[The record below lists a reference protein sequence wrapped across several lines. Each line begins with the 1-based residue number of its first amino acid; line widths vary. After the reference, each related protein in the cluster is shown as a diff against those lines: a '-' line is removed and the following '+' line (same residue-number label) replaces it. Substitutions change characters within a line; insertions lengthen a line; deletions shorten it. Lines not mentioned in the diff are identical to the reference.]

1 MLGPREV
8 VTLQLG
14 HYAGSVGAHW
24 WGLQEASF
32 CFDPAD
38 KQSDEGIRHD
48 VLSRTGK
55 TLQGQETYTPRL
67 IAVDLKGSLS
77 SLKQEGCLYQDRKA
91 NTPVAWKGNL
101 MTHQEESSPKNPF
114 LQGLDRSAS
123 HKPSNSGFVLRT
135 PHGSKDRTSPLERQG
150 EASKA
155 PNVERTMHVW
165 SDFLRTH
172 LHPRS
177 ILTIHQYDHD
187 GESNRLEAFG
197 QGEKLLQDA
206 TYLEELEDRL
216 HFYVEECDYLQGF
229 QVLCDL
235 HNGFS
240 GVGAK
245 VTELL
250 QDEYP
255 GKGILTWGLT
265 PVLSTLNPHLSLYRL
280 MNTILGLV
288 HLSDHSSLFCP
299 LSLNGSLGL
308 RPEPPIALPYV
319 QYNAS
324 LDYHTSAILAT
335 ALDTCTVPYRLQSS
349 ALSMVHLAE
358 ALNFSGRKVASAV
371 AAVPFPAD
379 PSQSLPDALCA
390 HQSAMPWSPLSSC
403 GEQGDS
409 RCFAQSVVLR
419 GIAKER
425 LVSKPPP
432 GCEPKSILH
441 MCETGEEV
449 LARYLYTTCPS
460 TLSSTVHLLPGPC
473 QLRPPYPQ
481 YFSPR
486 LDKQGFLLDAPSRA
500 PATVE
505 SVPVATALQASAL
518 LHGSLGAFHK
528 ELRGLDVR
536 RWASFFS
543 AGVELEDFQEA
554 LEDLRTLSHCYR
566 ESGTNDE
573 SEDETD

>member
-32 CFDPAD
+32 CFEPAD

-48 VLSRTGK
+48 VLFRTGK

-67 IAVDLKGSLS
+67 IVMDLKGSLC
-77 SLKQEGCLYQDRKA
+77 SLKQEGCLYQDPKA
-91 NTPVAWKGNL
+91 NTPVAWKGDL
-101 MTHQEESSPKNPF
+101 MTHQEEPSPKNPF
-114 LQGLDRSAS
+114 QQGVDRSES
-123 HKPSNSGFVLRT
+123 DRPSNDNFVLS
-135 PHGSKDRTSPLERQG
+135 PPPGGKDRTALLGRLG
-150 EASKA
+150 EPSKA
-155 PNVERTMHVW
+155 PNVECAMHVW

-250 QDEYP
+250 RDEYT

-265 PVLSTLNPHLSLYRL
+265 PVLSTPNPQLGLYRL

-288 HLSDHSSLFCP
+288 HLSSHSSLFCP

-308 RPEPPIALPYV
+308 RPEPPVALPYV
-319 QYNAS
+319 QYDAS

-349 ALSMVHLAE
+349 GLSMVHLAE
-358 ALNFSGRKVASAV
+358 ALNFSGRKVATAV
-371 AAVPFPAD
+371 AAVPFPAA

-390 HQSAMPWSPLSSC
+390 HQTAVPWSPLSSC
-403 GEQGDS
+403 GEQGDR
-409 RCFAQSVVLR
+409 RCFTQSVVLR
-419 GIAKER
+419 GIAREH

-449 LARYLYTTCPS
+449 LTRYLYTTSPS
-460 TLSSTVHLLPGPC
+460 TLSTVHLFQGPC
-473 QLRPPYPQ
+473 QLRAPYPQ
-481 YFSPR
+481 FFSPR
-486 LDKQGFLLDAPSRA
+486 LDKHGFLLDAPTRVS
-500 PATVE
+500 ATVE

-518 LHGSLGAFHK
+518 LHQTLGAFHK
-528 ELRGLDVR
+528 ELRHLDVR

-543 AGVELEDFQEA
+543 AGVELDDFQEA

-566 ESGTNDE
+566 ESGAEEE
-573 SEDETD
+573 SEDEAD

>member
-32 CFDPAD
+32 CSDPVD
-38 KQSDEGIRHD
+38 QHSVEGIRHD
-48 VLSRTGK
+48 VLFRTGR
-55 TLQGQETYTPRL
+55 TFQGQETYTPRL
-67 IAVDLKGSLS
+67 IVMDLKGSLS
-77 SLKQEGCLYQDRKA
+77 SLRREGCLYQDPKT

-101 MTHQEESSPKNPF
+101 MTHQEDPSPKNPF
-114 LQGLDRSAS
+114 MNSLNRSE
-123 HKPSNSGFVLRT
+123 VI
-135 PHGSKDRTSPLERQG
+135 SPGIHIDLIPLLARQA

-155 PNVERTMHVW
+155 PNVEYRMNVW

-177 ILTIHQYDHD
+177 ILTIHQYNHD
-187 GESNRLEAFG
+187 GESGRLEAFG
-197 QGEKLLQDA
+197 QGEKLLQDP

-240 GVGAK
+240 GVGSK

-250 QDEYP
+250 RDEYT
-255 GKGILTWGLT
+255 GKGILSWGLT
-265 PVLSTLNPHLSLYRL
+265 PVLRTPNPQLGFYRL
-280 MNTILGLV
+280 MNTVLGLV
-288 HLSDHSSLFCP
+288 HLSSHSSLFCP

-308 RPEPPIALPYV
+308 RLEPPVALPYV

-335 ALDTCTVPYRLQSS
+335 ALDTWTVPYRLQASNF
-349 ALSMVHLAE
+349 SMAHLAE
-358 ALNFSGRKVASAV
+358 ALNFSGRKVATAV
-371 AAVPFPAD
+371 AAVPFPAA

-390 HQSAMPWSPLSSC
+390 HQSAMPWTPLSSC
-403 GEQGDS
+403 GKPGDG
-409 RCFAQSVVLR
+409 RCFTQSVVLR
-419 GIAKER
+419 GIAKDR

-432 GCEPKSILH
+432 GCEPKSVLH

-449 LARYLYTTCPS
+449 LARYLYTTYPT
-460 TLSSTVHLLPGPC
+460 TLSSTLHLLPGPC
-473 QLRPPYPQ
+473 PLQAPYPQ
-481 YFSPR
+481 FFSPL
-486 LDKQGFLLDAPSRA
+486 LDKHGFLLDTPARA
-500 PATVE
+500 STAVE
-505 SVPVATALQASAL
+505 SIPVVTALQSSAL
-518 LHGSLGAFHK
+518 LHRTLGVFHQ
-528 ELRGLDVR
+528 ELRRLDVR
-536 RWASFFS
+536 RWASFFT
-543 AGVELEDFQEA
+543 AGVELDDFQEA
-554 LEDLRTLSHCYR
+554 LEELRTLSHCYR
-566 ESGTNDE
+566 ESGAGEE
-573 SEDETD
+573 SEDEAD